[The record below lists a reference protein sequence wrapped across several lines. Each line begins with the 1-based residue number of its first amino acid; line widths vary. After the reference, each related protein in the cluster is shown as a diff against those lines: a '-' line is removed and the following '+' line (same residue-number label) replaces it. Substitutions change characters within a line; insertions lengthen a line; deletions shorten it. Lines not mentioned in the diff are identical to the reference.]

1 MSRNL
6 LRVLVLGFVILG
18 FVPATA
24 HTAVAPRPVQ
34 KAEQSKSDVENE
46 TVYVTRTGAKY
57 HRDGCRYLRS
67 SRIPMK
73 LKDAAKSYGPCSV
86 CRPPVVREKGQ

>member
-1 MSRNL
+1 MSRNF
-6 LRVLVLGFVILG
+6 LRVLVLGLVVLG
-18 FVPATA
+18 CVPATA
-24 HTAVAPRPVQ
+24 HTAVASAAVQ

-46 TVYVTRTGAKY
+46 TVYVARTGAKY

-73 LKDAAKSYGPCSV
+73 LKDAAKNYTPCSV
-86 CRPPVVREKGQ
+86 CRPPVLRGKGQ